1 MVWVGLWFRVD
12 YGFLGVLRCAAEAG
26 NGYAEA
32 VAVFCDCATSD
43 VVAFLVEFST
53 YEVVA
58 KWTTFVFVF
67 DDLLDG
73 CLYSA
78 C

>member
-1 MVWVGLWFRVD
+1 MVWVGLWFWVD
-12 YGFLGVLRCAAEAG
+12 YGFWGLLRCA
-26 NGYAEA
+26 AEA

-73 CLYSA
+73 CLYFA

>member
-1 MVWVGLWFRVD
+1 MVWVGLWFWVD
-12 YGFLGVLRCAAEAG
+12 YGFWGLLRCAAEAG

-73 CLYSA
+73 CLYFA

>member
-1 MVWVGLWFRVD
+1 MVWVGLWFWVD
-12 YGFLGVLRCAAEAG
+12 YGFWGVLRCAAEAG

-32 VAVFCDCATSD
+32 VVVFCDCATSD

-73 CLYSA
+73 CLYFA

>member
-1 MVWVGLWFRVD
+1 MVWVGFAGL
-12 YGFLGVLRCAAEAG
+12 LRCAAEAG
-26 NGYAEA
+26 NGYAES

-73 CLYSA
+73 SLYFA

>member
-1 MVWVGLWFRVD
+1 MVWVGLWFWID
-12 YGFLGVLRCAAEAG
+12 YGFWGVLRCAAEAG

-43 VVAFLVEFST
+43 VITFLVEFST

-73 CLYSA
+73 CLYFA

>member
-1 MVWVGLWFRVD
+1 MVWVGLWFWVD
-12 YGFLGVLRCAAEAG
+12 YGFWGVLRCAAEAG

-43 VVAFLVEFST
+43 VVAFLVEFSI

-73 CLYSA
+73 CLYFA